1 MQTTIAA
8 DKSGKSQLKR
18 MAGASPAVILVMLH
32 VKFPLRPSRGGH
44 KQLSEAVSARV
55 RYKMFSRSAGAF
67 RTQGRAIHRF
77 PSQAGC
83 QQLQS
88 EINEL
93 EVKICSQVS
102 EGCSPQLCPLY
113 PEQPFNLFQRAV
125 REAQLV
131 SQRHK

>member
-67 RTQGRAIHRF
+67 RTGT
-77 PSQAGC
+77 C
-83 QQLQS
+83 YT
-88 EINEL
+88 
-93 EVKICSQVS
+93 QVS
-102 EGCSPQLCPLY
+102 ITNRMSAASIR
-113 PEQPFNLFQRAV
+113 N
-125 REAQLV
+125 
-131 SQRHK
+131 K